1 MTENMDTAFFRNL
14 NALGVLLVSGVL
26 IVALYDQFANN
37 DLPCPLCLLQ
47 RVGFVAVM
55 TGLVLNIVR
64 GPKADHY
71 SIMIIAAFFGAAVSL
86 RQISLHVIPG
96 TQAYGD
102 PFLGLHYYTWAFIVF
117 AVIILGTAIIAAYS
131 TQYHKQRYVKISEQ
145 SLICRIALIFAFT
158 VVATCA
164 IAAFAECGPGV
175 CPEDPKSYWL
185 ISK

>member
-1 MTENMDTAFFRNL
+1 MTNSSETYLFRNL
-14 NALGVLLVSGVL
+14 NALGTLAVSAVL
-26 IVALYDQFANN
+26 ITALYDQFASG

-55 TGLVLNIVR
+55 SGLVLNIVK

-86 RQISLHVIPG
+86 RQVSLHVIPG
-96 TQAYGD
+96 TSTYGD

-117 AVIILGTAIIAAYS
+117 SMIILGTAIIAAYS
-131 TQYHKQRYVKISEQ
+131 TQYHKQRYIAFSDQTALCK
-145 SLICRIALIFAFT
+145 IALVIAFSI
-158 VVATCA
+158 VAVCA

-175 CPEDPKSYWL
+175 CPEDPKNYWL
-185 ISK
+185 LKN